1 MRVSYLIRG
10 FIVITTKEDSV
21 WNMFSIKAQGIP
33 SARLFAQSM
42 RDHLPFASA
51 EQKFKFVSSDLFAVI

>member
-10 FIVITTKEDSV
+10 FIVITTKGRFRLEHV
-21 WNMFSIKAQGIP
+21 FYKGP

-51 EQKFKFVSSDLFAVI
+51 EQKSEFVSSDLFAVI

>member
-1 MRVSYLIRG
+1 MSYLIRG
-10 FIVITTKEDSV
+10 FIVITTKGRFRLEHV
-21 WNMFSIKAQGIP
+21 FYKGPGIP

-51 EQKFKFVSSDLFAVI
+51 EQKFKFVSSHLFAVI